1 MINWIKKE
9 YENFCNSKT
18 VKLAYA
24 KKLAGVVT
32 FSIGLLPQFQ
42 EFISPMW
49 FGVVLYVLGEIDNQ
63 LRKVTN
69 KPL

>member
-9 YENFCNSKT
+9 YQNFCNSKT

-24 KKLAGVVT
+24 KKLAGIVT
-32 FSIGLLPQFQ
+32 FLIGLLPQFQ
-42 EFISPMW
+42 GFINPMW
-49 FGVVLYVLGEIDNQ
+49 LGVMLYVLGEIDNQ
-63 LRKVTN
+63 LRKVTS